1 MASFIRE
8 HFKGS
13 LSIALNKMS
22 GVSGA
27 FRERRCFTILAS
39 HFRMARYQWSPHE
52 YWVSPGRIRTQP
64 VEMTSDPYPTR
75 AVPVPVVREVGRDRE
90 RARVRHRYREVD
102 DKTCC
107 VVQPFFARP
116 TH

>member
-1 MASFIRE
+1 MRLG
-8 HFKGS
+8 KGG
-13 LSIALNKMS
+13 ALRSWHPIFVWRGTN
-22 GVSGA
+22 G
-27 FRERRCFTILAS
+27 EE
-39 HFRMARYQWSPHE
+39 SPHE
-52 YWVSPGRIRTQP
+52 YWVSSGRIRTQP